1 MASRWISTN
10 RNILSLHRIMKL
22 ESESGRLT
30 FNLMEFVGYRLRQFR
45 TAYAGGKG
53 ISQEALAKA
62 VGVSTNTISRWETA
76 TYKPTVDDLQ
86 KLALFFE
93 RSIVEF
99 FPKYE
104 ALTTVEEHVDALARK
119 ARKLPGE
126 VVKQLYEYVEFL
138 EYVHGDRD
146 DSEARRLMRKT
157 KKAKKTKL
165 SGKRKA
171 AGT

>member
-1 MASRWISTN
+1 M
-10 RNILSLHRIMKL
+10 

-76 TYKPTVDDLQ
+76 TYKPTVEDLQ
-86 KLALFFE
+86 KLAIFFE
-93 RSIVEF
+93 RAIVEF

-146 DSEARRLMRKT
+146 DSEARRLMKKT
-157 KKAKKTKL
+157 KKARKKMKL

-171 AGT
+171 GGA

>member
-1 MASRWISTN
+1 
-10 RNILSLHRIMKL
+10 MKL

-86 KLALFFE
+86 KLAIFFE

-119 ARKLPGE
+119 ARKLPGD

-171 AGT
+171 AGS

>member
-1 MASRWISTN
+1 
-10 RNILSLHRIMKL
+10 L
-22 ESESGRLT
+22 SGRRHLWH
-30 FNLMEFVGYRLRQFR
+30 
-45 TAYAGGKG
+45 
-53 ISQEALAKA
+53 LANNPYPTK
-62 VGVSTNTISRWETA
+62 SRA
-76 TYKPTVDDLQ
+76 
-86 KLALFFE
+86 A
-93 RSIVEF
+93 VEF

-138 EYVHGDRD
+138 EYVHGNRD

-165 SGKRKA
+165 SGRRKP